1 MYIYYSK
8 SFSMATR
15 LVTIKTFYY
24 DHETLLYEPQLRS
37 AGIYYMLKDHK
48 TVTIDPFL
56 SAALGGI
63 KLQVKEDDVERA
75 MALIKEIEK
84 NQASGEEESEIYM
97 EGKVLDKILEECPKC
112 DSDKIY
118 VERLAFLKSLF
129 PSFSKRKY
137 HCMDCKHLWEK

>member
-1 MYIYYSK
+1 MSTK
-8 SFSMATR
+8 

-63 KLQVKEDDVERA
+63 KLQVKEEDVERA
-75 MALIKEIEK
+75 IALIREIEK
-84 NQASGEEESEIYM
+84 NQEAGEEEIEISI
-97 EGKVLDKILEECPKC
+97 EGKVFDKLLEECPKC

-118 VERLAFLKSLF
+118 VERLSFFKSLF
-129 PSFSKRKY
+129 PTFAIRKY
-137 HCMDCKHLWEK
+137 HCNDCKHLWEK